1 MSFGHCYDVTA
12 SSDFHSA
19 LAVCRIVEPRWVI
32 DTESL
37 TNVSSIDAIKVERER
52 ERAFRDVL
60 SELSE
65 VRPQRC

>member
-19 LAVCRIVEPRWVI
+19 LAVWRIVEPRWVT